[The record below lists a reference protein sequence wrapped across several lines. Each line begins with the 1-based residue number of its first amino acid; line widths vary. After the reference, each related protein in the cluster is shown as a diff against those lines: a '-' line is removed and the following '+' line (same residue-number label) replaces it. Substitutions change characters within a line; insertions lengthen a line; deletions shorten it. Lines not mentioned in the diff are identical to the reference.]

1 MFLGIFIVLTGV
13 ISLLETLNIIPT
25 NIKWGMPLMFTCLGS
40 GKKLKNP
47 QKTVNE
53 ECWVPSGSKTED

>member
-25 NIKWGMPLMFTCLGS
+25 NIKWGMPLMFTCLGFS
-40 GKKLKNP
+40 IIFNSIKTNRNEKNN
-47 QKTVNE
+47 K
-53 ECWVPSGSKTED
+53 